1 MMRHPAPRLADWRF
15 VVALVLGFAVAIGV
29 TLWHLSRLQGELV
42 ESTSLHHAELYSQA
56 LTEFRSL
63 YTSEVV
69 QTARKHGL
77 EVTHD
82 YAGKEG
88 AIPLPATLSMLLGK
102 RIGEYRNGA
111 ETRLYSAY
119 PFPWR
124 LKPKSDA
131 LTDPFARAAWDALRQ
146 QPKQPYFRFES
157 YKGRLTLRYATADL
171 MRPACVG
178 CHNSHPDSP
187 KKDWR
192 VGDVR
197 GVLEVDLPLDTAV
210 AEVRKN
216 LRSTLILLAGL
227 ALTGG
232 LGIASM
238 VRKLRRGSVELQ
250 QRVEARTAE
259 LRQEIVVRQQAE
271 RSAAAANQAKS
282 TFLANMS
289 HEIRTPLNAVIGF
302 SDLLRH
308 DPNLRPEH
316 LRAVQQIGSAG
327 NRLLSQISDILDLAM
342 IEANTM
348 TVQNAD
354 FDLSALLR
362 ELDHQCGVRCAQKYL
377 GWWLEMP
384 PVMLWPVHGDG
395 DKLRHVLIR
404 LIDNAIKF
412 TSEGTVTLRVE
423 PETAGRVRF
432 AVCDT
437 GPGIPA
443 EQQAQL
449 FTPFQP
455 ESVGRAAGLGLA
467 IALAEVQLMGGK
479 LAVDSTAGVGS
490 CFRFV
495 LALDSQLAH
504 RADTPPP
511 EA

>member
-1 MMRHPAPRLADWRF
+1 MMRHPGPKLADWRF

-29 TLWHLSRLQGELV
+29 TLWHMSRLQGELV
-42 ESTSLHHAELYSQA
+42 EATALRHAELYSQA
-56 LTEFRSL
+56 LSEFRSL

-69 QTARKHGL
+69 QTARKYGL

-82 YAGKEG
+82 YANKEG

-124 LKPKSDA
+124 LKAQSDV

-146 QPKQPYFRFES
+146 QPKQPYIRFET

-187 KKDWR
+187 KKDWK

-210 AEVRKN
+210 AEVRAN
-216 LRSTLILLAGL
+216 MRSTSLLLALL
-227 ALTGG
+227 ALAGG
-232 LGIASM
+232 LGIATM
-238 VRKLRRGSVELQ
+238 VRKLQRGAGELK

-259 LRQEIVVRQQAE
+259 LSQEIVVRQQAE
-271 RSAAAANQAKS
+271 RSAAAANLAKS

-342 IEANTM
+342 IEAHTM

-362 ELDHQCGVRCAQKYL
+362 ELDHECGVRCAQKYL

-384 PVMLWPVHGDG
+384 PVMRWPAYGDG

-404 LIDNAIKF
+404 LIDNGIKF
-412 TSEGTVTLRVE
+412 TRDGTVTLRIE
-423 PETAGRVRF
+423 PETEGRVRF

-437 GPGIPA
+437 GPGIPPA
-443 EQQAQL
+443 QLAQL

-455 ESVGRAAGLGLA
+455 ESAGRGAGLGLA
-467 IALAEVQLMGGK
+467 IAQAEVQLMGGT
-479 LAVDSTAGVGS
+479 LAVDSTPGAGS

-495 LALDSQLAH
+495 LALNANLAGP
-504 RADTPPP
+504 ASGPTS
-511 EA
+511 AA